1 MPRSPE
7 DNLLIRENRRKAIV
21 EAAVT
26 VFADKGF
33 ARARIA
39 DIATEAQLSH
49 GLVYHYFRS
58 KKAIFIAIL
67 EEMMART
74 DADMALE
81 AGSAFERICVAIQRH
96 EARQHERIDTHRVVT
111 AALVQGTMPEEVR
124 LRLREHVASI
134 HERLAGWIDEAQ
146 RDGDVDDRVPATEL
160 ASAVLCL
167 FRGMSLRLP
176 PGAPLPFPPP
186 SVDTIIH
193 LLRPRLAGEARAP
206 S

>member
-39 DIATEAQLSH
+39 DIAAEAQLSH

-58 KKAIFIAIL
+58 KKAIFVAIL

-81 AGSAFERICVAIQRH
+81 AESPGARIRIAIERHA
-96 EARQHERIDTHRVVT
+96 ARQREKVDAHRVVMS
-111 AALVQGTMPEEVR
+111 ALVQGTMPEEVR
-124 LRLREHVASI
+124 LRLREHVAQV
-134 HERLAGWIDEAQ
+134 HERLAGWIEEAQ
-146 RDGDVDDRVPATEL
+146 RHGDVDDQTTPSEL

-167 FRGMSLRLP
+167 LRGMSLRLP
-176 PGAPLPFPPP
+176 PSSPLPFPPP

-193 LLRPRLAGEARAP
+193 LLRPCPHGEAHAP